1 MINELSTNAPDDVSY
16 KNIFLYICLFLL
28 VAGAIG
34 VTLYFL
40 VFRKK
45 SCKADKDC
53 KSGQTCVSGK
63 CQVAPP
69 SSDCKSN
76 NDCKLGQNCVSGKC
90 QQFVPPTPSSGGCTT
105 DKDCGSGKAC
115 VGGQCQPVVPPIPSG
130 GCTTDKDCGS
140 DKACVDRQC
149 KPVSKKNTGDH
160 CANNSEC
167 ASNACGFVTG
177 DPYTQCC
184 AGHTYLDIAISKPD
198 MCSLDIGQGCMVNN
212 YCTSCNCANNICA
225 DPIPGQT
232 C

>member
-1 MINELSTNAPDDVSY
+1 MINELAPEVSY
-16 KNIFLYICLFLL
+16 KNIFLYTFLFLL
-28 VAGAIG
+28 IAGAIG

-76 NDCKLGQNCVSGKC
+76 NDCKLGQTCFSGKC
-90 QQFVPPTPSSGGCTT
+90 QQFVPPTPSSGGCTIDKDCGLGKACVGGQCQPVVPPSSGGCNA

-115 VGGQCQPVVPPIPSG
+115 VGGQCQPV
-130 GCTTDKDCGS
+130 
-140 DKACVDRQC
+140 
-149 KPVSKKNTGDH
+149 SKKNTGDH
-160 CANNSEC
+160 CANDSEC

-184 AGHTYLDIAISKPD
+184 AGHTFTNLINGKTDI
-198 MCSLDIGQGCMVNN
+198 CSLDKDQICYNN
-212 YCTSCNCANNICA
+212 DNCTSCHCDMSKIKCA

>member
-1 MINELSTNAPDDVSY
+1 MINELPTKAPEVSY

-28 VAGAIG
+28 IAGAIG

-53 KSGQTCVSGK
+53 KSGQTCISGK

-76 NDCKLGQNCVSGKC
+76 NDCKLGQNCVGGQC
-90 QQFVPPTPSSGGCTT
+90 QPVIPPIPSGGCTT

-115 VGGQCQPVVPPIPSG
+115 VGGKCQ
-130 GCTTDKDCGS
+130 
-140 DKACVDRQC
+140 
-149 KPVSKKNTGDH
+149 PVSKKNTGDH
-160 CANNSEC
+160 CSNNSEC
-167 ASNACGFVTG
+167 ASNACGFVIG

-184 AGHTYLDIAISKPD
+184 AGHTFTNLINGKTDI
-198 MCSLDIGQGCMVNN
+198 CSLDKDQICYNN
-212 YCTSCNCANNICA
+212 DNCTSCHCDMSKIKCA

>member
-53 KSGQTCVSGK
+53 KSGQT
-63 CQVAPP
+63 
-69 SSDCKSN
+69 
-76 NDCKLGQNCVSGKC
+76 CVSGKC

-160 CANNSEC
+160 CTNNSEC
-167 ASNACGFVTG
+167 VSNACGFVTG

-184 AGHTYLDIAISKPD
+184 AGHTFTNLINGKTDI
-198 MCSLDIGQGCMVNN
+198 CSLDKGQTCYQNIF
-212 YCTSCNCANNICA
+212 CTSCNCDQISSSCV
-225 DPIPGQT
+225 DPVPSQT

>member
-1 MINELSTNAPDDVSY
+1 MINELPTKAPEVSY
-16 KNIFLYICLFLL
+16 KNIFLYTFLFLL
-28 VAGAIG
+28 IAGAIG

-40 VFRKK
+40 VFQKK
-45 SCKADKDC
+45 S
-53 KSGQTCVSGK
+53 
-63 CQVAPP
+63 
-69 SSDCKSN
+69 CKSN

-90 QQFVPPTPSSGGCTT
+90 QQFVPSTPSSGGCTT

-115 VGGQCQPVVPPIPSG
+115 VGGQCQ
-130 GCTTDKDCGS
+130 
-140 DKACVDRQC
+140 
-149 KPVSKKNTGDH
+149 PVSKKNTGDH

-184 AGHTYLDIAISKPD
+184 AGHTFTNLINGKTDI
-198 MCSLDIGQGCMVNN
+198 CSLDKDQICYNN
-212 YCTSCNCANNICA
+212 DNCTSCHCDMPKCA